1 MKSVFLYKEKKEI
14 IIIKEN
20 FVSNRIAKYYIYN
33 NLEKNYLTLI
43 IYNLQLVKFLIIK
56 LIESC
61 KRAPPLKAKFP
72 FI

>member
-20 FVSNRIAKYYIYN
+20 FVSNRIAKYYN

-43 IYNLQLVKFLIIK
+43 IYNLQFAIRQIFNNKIN
-56 LIESC
+56 
-61 KRAPPLKAKFP
+61 
-72 FI
+72 

>member
-1 MKSVFLYKEKKEI
+1 MKSVFLYKEKEEI

-20 FVSNRIAKYYIYN
+20 FVSNRIAKYYN

-61 KRAPPLKAKFP
+61 KRAPPLRAKFP

>member
-1 MKSVFLYKEKKEI
+1 MKSVFLYKEKEEI

-20 FVSNRIAKYYIYN
+20 FVSNRIAKYYN

-56 LIESC
+56 LS
-61 KRAPPLKAKFP
+61 RARGPLP
-72 FI
+72 